1 MFINNGKSRINVFD
15 KYNHNSSGD
24 PHPQYVHKS
33 LFSGATKVATVLAG
47 APTFVKIMRITTG
60 INGDYVFFSKQIIIK
75 GQTGKHLSIINL
87 LGNAVL
93 YSNRYLVRFQKDNLT
108 DTLYYANVS
117 ENGENY
123 IDIYL
128 CAYPFA
134 ENANVYIKDNF
145 INYVNLNSKNSK
157 GSLIEYVKDEL
168 YTLKELEEASVKLYL
183 CTKKYSVFG
192 KYLCNEEPNNGY
204 FKIASIK
211 CDIFDMQYHVR
222 IATTAFGT
230 IEMILGKRDGIL
242 IENKGRSAN
251 SLPWNKYV
259 SVVYNESDKIFD
271 IYCYLAHYCSYL
283 IEIDNTDLISES
295 KEWTSYGWTDM
306 FVVPN
311 LVFRGY
317 TNNKNIPCGF
327 YYRRLEEL
335 PQSNITLKPLVSG

>member
-1 MFINNGKSRINVFD
+1 MFINNGKSLINVFD
-15 KYNHNSSGD
+15 KYNHNSSGN
-24 PHPQYVHKS
+24 PHSQYVHKN
-33 LFSGATKVATVLAG
+33 LFSGSTKVATVLNN
-47 APTFVKIMRITTG
+47 APTFVKIMRIG
-60 INGDYVFFSKQIIIK
+60 INASVPYFFSKQIIIK
-75 GQTGKHLSIINL
+75 GLSGKHLSIINL
-87 LGNAVL
+87 LGNAVI
-93 YSNRYLVRFQKDNLT
+93 YSNRYLVSFQKDNLT

-117 ENGENY
+117 ENGVNY

-128 CAYPFA
+128 CAYA
-134 ENANVYIKDNF
+134 YNENVDVYIKDNF
-145 INYVNLNSKNSK
+145 IDYSNLNRK
-157 GSLIEYVKDEL
+157 GLLIEYVKDEL

-192 KYLCNEEPNNGY
+192 KYLCSEEPTNGY

-230 IEMILGKRDGIL
+230 IEMILGKNTNGIL
-242 IENKGRSAN
+242 IENKGRSAS

-271 IYCYLAHYCSYL
+271 IYCYLAHYHSYL

-295 KEWTSYGWTDM
+295 VVGTSYGSTDM

-317 TNNKNIPCGF
+317 HNSDKLPCGF
-327 YYRRLEEL
+327 YYRLLEEL
-335 PQSNITLKPLVSG
+335 PQSNITLTPLVSG